1 MRQRKKEEMYPLVKK
16 WQTSGQSKLKFSEE
30 HGLKVHTFHYWVK
43 KYEKV
48 QFLKVETAE
57 AEKFIPLSVKIPDRP
72 SSPPSELRLCYPNGV
87 SLQVPIEVSMTYLTD
102 LIKLGKNV

>member
-1 MRQRKKEEMYPLVKK
+1 MRQRKKGEMYPLVKK

-30 HGLKVHTFHYWVK
+30 HGLKVHTFHYWAK
-43 KYEKV
+43 KYEKEQFSKDETV
-48 QFLKVETAE
+48 Q
-57 AEKFIPLSVKIPDRP
+57 AEKFIPLSVKMPDRA
-72 SSPPSELRLCYPNGV
+72 SSLPSELRLCYPNGV

>member
-57 AEKFIPLSVKIPDRP
+57 AEKFISLSVKIPDRP